1 MSYCIAFSAEG
12 ATDVTRRY
20 VRNAAL
26 HGNERNKCPEAV
38 LVWIL
43 QEIKRMRREGI
54 TLKEDRKKLLI
65 EDERE
70 DRELKNFV
78 IRSLAAS
85 IGNMIP
91 TNGMGGL
98 GGMGGS
104 DGRGGGFG
112 GNGRAGGAGGGA
124 GATSPGEAAKLEER
138 QSGEREWREARGEAR
153 QTSGNHE
160 PGYLPQGGLPPPD
173 Q

>member
-1 MSYCIAFSAEG
+1 MDG

-26 HGNERNKCPEAV
+26 HGNERSKCPEPV

-43 QEIKRMRREGI
+43 QEIKRMRREYI

-70 DRELKNFV
+70 DRELRTYV

-91 TNGMGGL
+91 TSPAGQSGDGGSGGGGS
-98 GGMGGS
+98 GGMS
-104 DGRGGGFG
+104 Q
-112 GNGRAGGAGGGA
+112 
-124 GATSPGEAAKLEER
+124 GEAAKLEER
-138 QSGEREWREARGEAR
+138 QSGAREWREARGEAR
-153 QTSGNHE
+153 QTSQNHE
-160 PGYLPQGGLPPPD
+160 HGQLPQGGPPPPD
-173 Q
+173 MGPF